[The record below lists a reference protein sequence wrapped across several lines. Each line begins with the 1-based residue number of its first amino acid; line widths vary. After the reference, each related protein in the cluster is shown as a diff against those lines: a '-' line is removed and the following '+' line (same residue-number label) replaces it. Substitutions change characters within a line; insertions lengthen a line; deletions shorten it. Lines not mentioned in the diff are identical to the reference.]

1 MTTATKTKKKTVKPL
16 VTLTEEL
23 MEVLKGIEDV
33 QWAMPVTHEPIKE
46 YAVKITWSRMGRDG
60 EMYEGNLYK
69 NGKIICTLLDRGDGG
84 GVDLRP
90 VELDGRKAENEFR
103 DACKI
108 AYAKDSYMTAE
119 QALFILDVIGNQL

>member
-1 MTTATKTKKKTVKPL
+1 MATTATKKKVAKPL
-16 VTLTEEL
+16 VTLNNEL
-23 MEVLKGIEDV
+23 IEVLKKIDDV
-33 QWAMPVTHEPIKE
+33 QWAMPTTYEPIKE

-90 VELDGRKAENEFR
+90 VDLDARKAEKEFR

-119 QALFILDVIGNQL
+119 QAIFILDVIGNQL